1 MKKRFIV
8 ILLFVGLI
16 FSTLSFSKPV
26 EITFW
31 TLFGGGEGHIM
42 TNLINQFN
50 KEQNEIFVKEQP
62 IDWGEYYNK
71 LLASMVG
78 GNPPDLAV
86 MHLSKLPDYV
96 ERGTVVA
103 IDKYVSEEI
112 QKDYLENIIAAASF
126 NNQLYALPLDT
137 HPVVMYYNKNVLQEA
152 GLVSE
157 NGEPSLPKTFE
168 EFYNF
173 SKIIKEETGKY
184 GMSMEDLNGL
194 GERLWLTI
202 YRNLGG
208 RIEDEKGNFMI
219 EKDIAE
225 KTYGEILKFYE
236 EDLTTFVD
244 FETARA
250 IFISDQ
256 AGFTIDGV
264 WAMAAFEDMDV
275 LDNVVGVMPV
285 PAFSTTE
292 KAYVWG
298 DSHTLI
304 VPKGSKMNEEEIKAA
319 VKFAE
324 WLINHSY
331 DWAKAGHIPVIK
343 SVRESEEF
351 LSLPLRKDY
360 MLAAEQA
367 FIPQVKGWA
376 EIQDKLNELCQGVVL
391 GSLTPE
397 NAAEELVRTVNEV
410 VE

>member
-1 MKKRFIV
+1 MKRRFIV
-8 ILLFVGLI
+8 SLLFVGLI
-16 FSTLSFSKPV
+16 FSTLSFSKPI

-31 TLFGGGEGHIM
+31 TLFSGGEGHIM
-42 TNLINQFN
+42 TDLVNQFN
-50 KEQNEIFVKEQP
+50 KEQNEVFVNQQP
-62 IDWGEYYNK
+62 LDWGEYYNK

-78 GNPPDLAV
+78 GNPPDLAI
-86 MHLSKLPDYV
+86 MHLSKMPDYV
-96 ERGTVVA
+96 GRGTVVA

-112 QKDYLENIIAAASF
+112 KKDYLENIIAAATF

-137 HPVVMYYNKNVLQEA
+137 HPLVMYYNKNVLQEA
-152 GLVSE
+152 GLLSK
-157 NGEPSLPKTFE
+157 NGEPLLPKTFE
-168 EFYNF
+168 ELYNF

-184 GMSMEDLNGL
+184 GMIIEDLNGL

-202 YRNLGG
+202 YRNQGG
-208 RIEDEKGNFMI
+208 QIEDEKGNFMI

-225 KTYGEILKFYE
+225 KTYEEILKFYE

-244 FETARA
+244 YETARA

-256 AGFTIDGV
+256 AGFTFDGV
-264 WAMAAFEDMDV
+264 WAMAAFEDMNV
-275 LDNVVGVMPV
+275 LDNVGVMPV
-285 PAFSTTE
+285 PDFSTTE

-304 VPKGSKMNEEEIKAA
+304 VPKGSKMDEEKIEAA

-324 WLINHSY
+324 WIVNHSY
-331 DWAKAGHIPVIK
+331 EWAVAGHIPVIK

-351 LSLPLRKDY
+351 LSLPLREDY

-376 EIQDKLNELCQGVVL
+376 EIQDKLVELCQGVVL
-391 GSLTPE
+391 GSVTPE

>member
-8 ILLFVGLI
+8 ILLFVSLI

-31 TLFGGGEGHIM
+31 TLFSGGEGHIM
-42 TNLINQFN
+42 TNLVNQFN
-50 KEQNEIFVKEQP
+50 KEQNEIFVNQQP
-62 IDWGEYYNK
+62 LDWGEYYNK

-78 GNPPDLAV
+78 GNPPDLAI
-86 MHLSKLPDYV
+86 MHLSKMPDYV
-96 ERGTVVA
+96 GRGTLVS
-103 IDKYVSEEI
+103 IDKYVSEGI
-112 QKDYLENIIAAASF
+112 KRDYLENIRAAATF

-137 HPVVMYYNKNVLQEA
+137 HPLVMYYNKNVLQEA
-152 GLVSE
+152 GLISE
-157 NGEPSLPKTFE
+157 NGEPLLPKTFE
-168 EFYNF
+168 ELYNF

-184 GMSMEDLNGL
+184 GMIIEDLNGL
-194 GERLWLTI
+194 GERLWLTV

-208 RIEDEKGNFMI
+208 QIEDENGNFII

-236 EDLTTFVD
+236 KDLTTFVD
-244 FETARA
+244 YETARA

-256 AGFTIDGV
+256 AGFTFDGV
-264 WAMAAFEDMDV
+264 WSMAAFEDMGV
-275 LDNVVGVMPV
+275 LDKVGVMPV

-304 VPKGSKMNEEEIKAA
+304 VPKGSKINEEKVKAA

-324 WLINHSY
+324 WLVNHSY
-331 DWAKAGHIPVIK
+331 EWAVAGHIPVIK

-351 LSLPLRKDY
+351 LSLPLRQDY
-360 MLAAEQA
+360 MLSAEQA
-367 FIPQVKGWA
+367 FIPQIKGWA
-376 EIQDKLNELCQGVVL
+376 EVQDKLVELCQGVVL

-397 NAAEELVRTVNEV
+397 KAAEELIRTVNEV
-410 VE
+410 IK

>member
-1 MKKRFIV
+1 MKRRFIV

-16 FSTLSFSKPV
+16 FSTLSFSKPI

-31 TLFGGGEGHIM
+31 TLFSGGEGHIM
-42 TNLINQFN
+42 TDLVNQFN
-50 KEQNEIFVKEQP
+50 KEQNEIFVNQQP
-62 IDWGEYYNK
+62 LDWGEYYNK

-78 GNPPDLAV
+78 GNPPDLAI
-86 MHLSKLPDYV
+86 MHLSKMPDYV
-96 ERGTVVA
+96 GRGTVVA

-112 QKDYLENIIAAASF
+112 KKDYLENIIAAATF

-137 HPVVMYYNKNVLQEA
+137 HPLVMYYNKNVLQEA
-152 GLVSE
+152 DLISE
-157 NGEPSLPKTFE
+157 NGEPLLPKTFE

-184 GMSMEDLNGL
+184 GMSIEDLNGL

-208 RIEDEKGNFMI
+208 QIEDEKGNFMI

-244 FETARA
+244 YETARA

-256 AGFTIDGV
+256 AGFTFDGV

-275 LDNVVGVMPV
+275 LDNVGVVPV

-292 KAYVWG
+292 RAYVWG

-304 VPKGSKMNEEEIKAA
+304 VPKGSKMNEEKIKAA

-324 WLINHSY
+324 WLVNHSY
-331 DWAKAGHIPVIK
+331 EWAVAGHIPVIK

-367 FIPQVKGWA
+367 FIPQIKGWA
-376 EIQDKLNELCQGVVL
+376 EIQDKLVELCQGVVL

-397 NAAEELVRTVNEV
+397 NAAEELVRTINEV